1 MCIVAPLAHILFKL
15 FKKVKCGGPMVG
27 ICAPHYSGKSYFI
40 NSVNSKK
47 YALLDLE
54 ANIDLHMTADER
66 NLLKNLNSEN
76 SSRNLHYFPIAKRYL
91 DEIKK
96 NHKGKKI
103 LVFSSNYELLE
114 YCGIKYILSYVP
126 SNSLSDNIK
135 LNLDEQ
141 AKMIFDSN
149 RVDLMLKAGKKLIS
163 YNNFDDFNKDIIN
176 KFKLQIKL

>member
-1 MCIVAPLAHILFKL
+1 MCLISPLAHLLIKMV
-15 FKKVKCGGPMVG
+15 KRIKCGGPVVG

-40 NSVNSKK
+40 NSVISKN

-54 ANIDLHMTADER
+54 ANVDLHMKPEEKE
-66 NLLKNLNSEN
+66 LLKNMGNEN
-76 SSRNLHYFPIAKRYL
+76 SSRNLHYFPIAKKYL
-91 DEIKK
+91 DEVKK

-103 LVFSSNYELLE
+103 LVFSSNYDLLE
-114 YCGIKYILSYVP
+114 YCGIGNILSYVP

-135 LNLDEQ
+135 LNLKPDE
-141 AKMIFDSN
+141 KSMFDSN